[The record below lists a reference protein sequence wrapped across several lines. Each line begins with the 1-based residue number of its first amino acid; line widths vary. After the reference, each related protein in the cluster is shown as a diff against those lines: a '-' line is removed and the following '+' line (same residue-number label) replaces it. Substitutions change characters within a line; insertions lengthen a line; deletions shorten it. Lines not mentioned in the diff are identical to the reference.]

1 MKDFIAKREVVYAQ
15 YKGNS
20 SMVQKK
26 IGELIYSSTEAY
38 LNQLTPGFITEAEK
52 RYALKKIKEFL
63 NGHIK
68 SMRRALTLLRQNR
81 LRL

>member
-1 MKDFIAKREVVYAQ
+1 
-15 YKGNS
+15 
-20 SMVQKK
+20 MVQKK
-26 IGELIYSSTEAY
+26 IGELIYSSSEAY

-52 RYALKKIKEFL
+52 RYALIKIKEFL
-63 NGHIK
+63 SGHIK